1 LYSYIFTQLFP
12 SQLFTFLFLIIYFL
26 FLICMKI
33 RFQNSPKETKGM
45 TTEELRSNF
54 LCENLMK
61 ADDIT
66 YIYSHQDRMIIGGVK
81 PVRTNVALKNNA
93 ELRSEYFLERREIGI
108 INVAGNGIVTVDGVS
123 YELNKL
129 ECLYAGKG
137 VKDVSFKTVNE
148 DDPAVFFFLSAP
160 AHHTY
165 PTTKFTKEQASPVS
179 LGTAA
184 TSNERTIYKYI
195 HADGIQSCQ
204 LVMGLT
210 VLKEGN
216 VWNSVP
222 PHTHTRRMEVYF
234 YFDVPAEQRIFH
246 MMGEPNETRHLIMQN
261 HEAVIS
267 APWSVHFGCG
277 TSNYSF
283 IWGMAGENKQFTDMD
298 PAPIAELK

>member
-1 LYSYIFTQLFP
+1 
-12 SQLFTFLFLIIYFL
+12 
-26 FLICMKI
+26 MEI

-54 LCENLMK
+54 LCENLMSD
-61 ADDIT
+61 DDIT
-66 YIYSHQDRMIIGGVK
+66 YIYSHYDRMIIGGVK
-81 PVRTNVALKNNA
+81 PLKQVVALKNHP
-93 ELRSEYFLERREIGI
+93 ELRSEFFLERREIGI
-108 INVAGNGIVTVDGVS
+108 INVGGSGEVTVDGTA
-123 YELNKL
+123 YPINKL

-137 VKDVSFKTVNE
+137 TKEVSFKSVNE
-148 DDPAVFFFLSAP
+148 SDPATFFLLSVP
-160 AHHTY
+160 AHHQY
-165 PTTKFTKEQASPVS
+165 PTTKYTKEQAAPVDLGSP
-179 LGTAA
+179 A

-195 HADGIQSCQ
+195 HADGIKSCQ

-210 VLKEGN
+210 VLKAGS

-246 MMGEPNETRHLIMQN
+246 MMGEPQETRHLIMQN
-261 HEAVIS
+261 HEAVIA

-283 IWGMAGENKQFTDMD
+283 IWGMAGENQQFTDMD
-298 PAPIAELK
+298 PAPITELK